1 MKHECFLRTA
11 PAPFVSRGEKLEE
24 RNSEGSG
31 AWRVIDEKDWD
42 VWVSDGVLVEVLR
55 GEHISVARQFG
66 VEWDG
71 PESSAIHQA
80 VFDDRV
86 APAPPAPAVH
96 CECSLWSLCVRSL
109 GRLVRRSGA
118 ESHRRVV

>member
-1 MKHECFLRTA
+1 M
-11 PAPFVSRGEKLEE
+11 
-24 RNSEGSG
+24 
-31 AWRVIDEKDWD
+31 IDEKDWD

-80 VFDDRV
+80 VFEDRL
-86 APAPPAPAVH
+86 APAPASPAVH

-109 GRLVRRSGA
+109 ARLVRRSRA